1 MKPRH
6 RTLALALPLFLTSCA
21 GSGDNGSISAPGVL
35 GNGGP
40 TVPPMEAATMS
51 DPSDFLD
58 QLACDGP
65 GDFLHC
71 VGAKHRQTPG
81 EVAKYRRHDL
91 PAPAGYQIG
100 DCVAGSCIF
109 SYPPFGPFA
118 VAKGDGGDH
127 YQVDGGWVRI
137 DLTQDGGKPGVL
149 QHFVGPTCGGDGWV
163 LFRQDAPT
171 GHWTEMDARLAN
183 TDDGH
188 CPSRLGHAYTRWRLE
203 DVQWTFYFGTTR
215 EQTNL
220 TDGSVGA
227 LQPKLD
233 SRGYS
238 SGAILLRKGSR
249 TCPMERLEQDRHA
262 HRYGALP
269 DGPLRRGAGRKWLGS
284 GRLPDLD
291 GDRTSGGRDLD
302 SVAFWVAS
310 LVNAHLRFGRRLRP
324 LHGRIVQAL
333 RWQRVIPL
341 TSFALTS

>member
-1 MKPRH
+1 VKPRH
-6 RTLALALPLFLTSCA
+6 RTLALALPLFLTPCA

-51 DPSDFLD
+51 DPSDFLE

-188 CPSRLGHAYTRWRLE
+188 CPSRLGHAYTRWRPE

-215 EQTNL
+215 EQL
-220 TDGSVGA
+220 TLPTVVSEHYNRSSIAEATALERFYFAKGVGRVRWSAWNKTGMHTDTARCPAVPYDEAPDASGWA
-227 LQPKLD
+227 LAD
-233 SRGYS
+233 CRTWT
-238 SGAILLRKGSR
+238 AIE
-249 TCPMERLEQDRHA
+249 P
-262 HRYGALP
+262 P
-269 DGPLRRGAGRKWLGS
+269 
-284 GRLPDLD
+284 
-291 GDRTSGGRDLD
+291 GDAT
-302 SVAFWVAS
+302 WTAS
-310 LVNAHLRFGRRLRP
+310 RFGWP
-324 LHGRIVQAL
+324 A
-333 RWQRVIPL
+333 
-341 TSFALTS
+341 S